1 MPNPYTSQYMPNG
14 FEDASAQGI
23 NPVFQNI
30 GAQQAYENQQ
40 LGQGAQLAQPTSH
53 GTNVG
58 GLNPLAMAMMLRK
71 GGSDLAVPDAS
82 LAPMSGIAGMGGS
95 MGTGLTQDA
104 YNSKI
109 GFNPAAQAGGYGLKF

>member
-1 MPNPYTSQYMPNG
+1 MPSPYTSQYMPNG

-30 GAQQAYENQQ
+30 GAQQSYENQQ

-58 GLNPLAMAMMLRK
+58 GLNPIAMAMMLRN
-71 GGSDLAVPDAS
+71 GSGVTPPSAD
-82 LAPMSGIAGMGGS
+82 LAPMSGVAGMGGS

-104 YNSKI
+104 YNSGI